1 MPEFEQTSIPSRVAN
16 GIRQKILSG
25 ELSAGE
31 RIVEYSLA
39 KGIGVSQRPVREAL
53 IQLEHGGFV
62 TRYPNR
68 GTIVTQLT
76 SEEVRQILQVRTPLE
91 MLAITLAKKNINAI
105 HSRLLR
111 KATAKMSA
119 ALERR
124 LAGEFAEA
132 DYAFHETVWK
142 MTGNQQ
148 LLMILKSLCSRLFS
162 FGITRNAVSGWDVLH
177 SNLELHTSLAESL
190 IHDDV
195 ETCQENMR
203 KQMDHFWAKKEATSN
218 QSDTPTVQAAHFSRA
233 FFARESPPDQ
243 FRRFGGLSLP
253 LAQRGMWRAPYPVPM
268 SFGANREPC
277 SCRERPAGLTRP
289 GRHDLADTSNF

>member
-1 MPEFEQTSIPSRVAN
+1 MPEFEQTSIPSRVTS

-25 ELSAGE
+25 ELSARE

-39 KGIGVSQRPVREAL
+39 KGIGVSQGPVREAL
-53 IQLEHGGFV
+53 IQLEHEGFV

-162 FGITRNAVSGWDVLH
+162 FGITRNAVSG
-177 SNLELHTSLAESL
+177 
-190 IHDDV
+190 
-195 ETCQENMR
+195 
-203 KQMDHFWAKKEATSN
+203 
-218 QSDTPTVQAAHFSRA
+218 
-233 FFARESPPDQ
+233 
-243 FRRFGGLSLP
+243 
-253 LAQRGMWRAPYPVPM
+253 
-268 SFGANREPC
+268 
-277 SCRERPAGLTRP
+277 
-289 GRHDLADTSNF
+289 

>member
-1 MPEFEQTSIPSRVAN
+1 M
-16 GIRQKILSG
+16 
-25 ELSAGE
+25 
-31 RIVEYSLA
+31 
-39 KGIGVSQRPVREAL
+39 
-53 IQLEHGGFV
+53 EHEGFV

-162 FGITRNAVSGWDVLH
+162 FGITRNAVSG
-177 SNLELHTSLAESL
+177 
-190 IHDDV
+190 
-195 ETCQENMR
+195 
-203 KQMDHFWAKKEATSN
+203 
-218 QSDTPTVQAAHFSRA
+218 
-233 FFARESPPDQ
+233 
-243 FRRFGGLSLP
+243 
-253 LAQRGMWRAPYPVPM
+253 
-268 SFGANREPC
+268 
-277 SCRERPAGLTRP
+277 
-289 GRHDLADTSNF
+289 